1 MKIKFTFTVNLP
13 VQKQVNILQ
22 RTEQNSKNVEFHIFL
37 LVIVLIGK
45 MKILFLL
52 ILSNILILKVAV
64 IFLKGK
70 LCRFFK
76 N

>member
-45 MKILFLL
+45 MKILFLQ

-70 LCRFFK
+70 L
-76 N
+76 